1 MASTLALRMLV
12 GTTLGLG
19 TLDLVWLDLE
29 LAPRLVGAT
38 PEPVLVAPP
47 ARVAPPVPP
56 PIAAPAA
63 EPAPLEVAPI
73 PRVESVYFASVSAE
87 LAPASREVLAAIAE
101 TATGDVVLV
110 GHSDHRGDP
119 ALNQALRLRRALAV
133 RDHLALLGVSS
144 DRVHVRS
151 ADAAAP
157 TDDPEMW
164 RDRRVEIH
172 YAITGGSR

>member
-19 TLDLVWLDLE
+19 VLDLVWLDLE
-29 LAPRLVGAT
+29 LAPRLVGAAPAPVPVDT
-38 PEPVLVAPP
+38 PAP
-47 ARVAPPVPP
+47 VAPPVPP
-56 PIAAPAA
+56 AIPAPAA
-63 EPAPLEVAPI
+63 EPPPLEVAPI

-87 LAPASREVLAAIAE
+87 IAPAAREVLAVIAQ
-101 TATGDVVLV
+101 TATGDIVVI

-119 ALNQALRLRRALAV
+119 ELNQALRLRRALAV

-144 DRVHVRS
+144 DRVHARS
-151 ADAAAP
+151 AEAAAP